1 MAIKKTEVDDDP
13 LAALA
18 AADVPLLST
27 EEIEAAKA
35 EARERVRA
43 KKVKEAKA
51 AIVAAEMKR
60 IEREDGMK
68 AGDADMD
75 ELVPIL
81 IDLPE
86 FAPCLSLNIDDK
98 FYHGHTY
105 TLPRHVCNSLREG
118 VAQLREVLC
127 LLLDLVAR
135 HLPVDHPHGA
145 VDVGVDGRHV
155 LVAGDKI
162 LRRDLALAV
171 EVGDDRIA
179 EGGSRGRHAAT
190 R

>member
-1 MAIKKTEVDDDP
+1 M
-13 LAALA
+13 AALA

-105 TLPRHVCNSLREG
+105 TLPRHVCNSLREQMARAWDHQNDVDG
-118 VAQLREVLC
+118 KSVAQKVG
-127 LLLDLVAR
+127 AR
-135 HLPVDHPHGA
+135 RVRDF
-145 VDVGVDGRHV
+145 
-155 LVAGDKI
+155 DKI
-162 LRRDLALAV
+162 PGQRV
-171 EVGDDRIA
+171 
-179 EGGSRGRHAAT
+179 AA
-190 R
+190 